1 MSSDFEKRI
10 SHNTKLEIIDI
21 KDSNIQSEGNR
32 ITTHLGKNP
41 SFNIAMSEEGEKI
54 TSQGLA
60 LLLQSRSE
68 PITFIIGGPKGL
80 ADVVKQKAN
89 MILSLSTMTFTHEMV
104 KMFLLEQIYRAI
116 SILEHRK
123 YHKD

>member
-1 MSSDFEKRI
+1 
-10 SHNTKLEIIDI
+10 
-21 KDSNIQSEGNR
+21 
-32 ITTHLGKNP
+32 
-41 SFNIAMSEEGEKI
+41 MSEEGEQI